1 MGEGKRLRV
10 VLDTNIL
17 ISILLFG
24 ERLEAIRKAWKERK
38 NSVNFL
44 S

>member
-1 MGEGKRLRV
+1 MDEIKGLMV

-24 ERLEAIRKAWKERK
+24 RRLESIRKA
-38 NSVNFL
+38 
-44 S
+44 